1 MMEYTRHKWLDGM
14 HQNCSQNIDNTGS
27 KENENLSETF
37 VRPQWREKGKNGKEK
52 IRVSKS

>member
-1 MMEYTRHKWLDGM
+1 MEYTRHKWLDGM
-14 HQNCSQNIDNTGS
+14 QQNCSQNIDNTGS

-52 IRVSKS
+52 IRVSKP